1 MGTGYIRTD
10 TADNIANGNV
20 IDADDLDT
28 EFNAIEGAFNSSTGH
43 THDGTSS
50 EGAPITVV
58 GPAQDVVVTTT
69 IMRPK
74 TTNVLSLGYRRSSL
88 YKDLVP

>member
-28 EFNAIEGAFNSSTGH
+28 EFNAIEMCF
-43 THDGTSS
+43 
-50 EGAPITVV
+50 
-58 GPAQDVVVTTT
+58 Q
-69 IMRPK
+69 
-74 TTNVLSLGYRRSSL
+74 
-88 YKDLVP
+88 